1 MSRSYAATTRKLV
14 DAYTELTP
22 ELQKAARFMLENPE
36 EIGLNSMRKVAKKA
50 GVKPA
55 TVSRLSKA
63 LGYKRYEALREPF
76 RERLRKIE
84 PSYASGV
91 EDLQQRAADS
101 GNLIKDLRDQ
111 EIRNIEQTLSP
122 ENFAALDDAAE
133 MLHDSRRIYVLGLRG
148 AHAPAFVFHYAY
160 QLFQDNSILVDTH
173 AGIFA
178 DQLRGIG
185 NGDSLLVVSFPPYT
199 QLTID
204 AVQYASEAGA
214 RIIAITDSIVSPVA
228 SEAGHTIIAR
238 NKSASFYH
246 SFTGAL
252 TVVQALIMLL
262 VAKKGGD
269 AVDIARRAERQL
281 SKVSAYW

>member
-1 MSRSYAATTRKLV
+1 MSSSYAAAARKIV
-14 DAYTELTP
+14 DAYAGLTP
-22 ELQKAARFMLENPE
+22 ELKKAARYMLENPE
-36 EIGLNSMRKVAKKA
+36 EIGLNSMRSVARKA

-63 LGYKRYEALREPF
+63 LGFGRYDALREPF
-76 RERLRKIE
+76 RERLRRTE

-101 GNLIKDLRDQ
+101 RRLFDELRSQ
-111 EIRNIEQTLSP
+111 EVRNIEETLSL
-122 ENFAALDDAAE
+122 ENFAALDEGAE
-133 MLHDSRRIYVLGLRG
+133 ILHTSRRIYVLGLRG

-178 DQLRGIG
+178 DQLRGIR

-204 AVQYASEAGA
+204 AVHYATEAGA
-214 RIIAITDSIVSPVA
+214 HIVAITDSMVSPIA

-269 AVDIARRAERQL
+269 AVDIARKAERQL